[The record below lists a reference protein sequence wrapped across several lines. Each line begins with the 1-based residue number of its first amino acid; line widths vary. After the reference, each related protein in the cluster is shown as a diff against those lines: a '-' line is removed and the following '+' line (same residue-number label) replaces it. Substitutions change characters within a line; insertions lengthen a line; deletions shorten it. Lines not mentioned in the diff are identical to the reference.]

1 MVSLGGFNTLKLHK
15 EFQYVY
21 NKGKNQHSNSVVLFF
36 LPQNGIHKVGFT
48 ATKKLGNAVKRN
60 RAKRRLRAIF
70 REHSPQLKD
79 GSYVFVAK
87 VGLFDSSHEKLTK
100 DFKKVLTNAK
110 TFT

>member
-1 MVSLGGFNTLKLHK
+1 M
-15 EFQYVY
+15 YVY

-36 LPQNGIHKVGFT
+36 LPQKEIHKVGFT

-60 RAKRRLRAIF
+60 RAKRRMRAMF
-70 REHSPQLKD
+70 LEFSDSLKD

-87 VGLFDSSHEKLTK
+87 AGLFDSSHEQLKNN
-100 DFKKVLTNAK
+100 FIKVLKNAK